1 MPPLDEVFSEVKR
14 KRVRVMLGEE
24 NDSIYTFVEGSTLAL
39 KGGENGYHR
48 EQGTGRRVR
57 CDRCNRLS
65 QTKDKCWLLH
75 EKPGIVSKREEPAT
89 TQISLSKEQMD
100 QLCRLLN
107 QS

>member
-1 MPPLDEVFSEVKR
+1 
-14 KRVRVMLGEE
+14 MLGEE
-24 NDSIYTFVEGSTLAL
+24 NDSIYTFVEGSTLAS

-48 EQGTGRRVR
+48 EQGTGRRVH

-89 TQISLSKEQMD
+89 AQISLSQEQMD